1 MHAHS
6 VKDFRHE
13 HVFLGEHH
21 ERNERKTWLVIALCS
36 AMMVAEIVGGS
47 IFGSMAVVA
56 DGLHMATHAGALLI
70 AALAYT
76 YARRHAHDQRF
87 TFGTG
92 KFGELAGYSS
102 ALILALIALF
112 IGYESASRL
121 FHPVAILFDEA
132 LPIAALGLIVNLLSA
147 WLLRDERQ
155 DHDLAHDDDVHAHV
169 GEGSSG
175 KKHTHK
181 HDTNMRAAF
190 VHVAADAAIS
200 VLAILGLLAG
210 RELGW
215 RWMDPVMGFI
225 GACVI
230 ANWSWGLL
238 RAAGASL
245 LDMWP
250 NELPGAEIRSRLE
263 VGADRVA
270 DLHLWRVGPGHYS
283 VIATLV
289 TDRPKPAADYKH
301 RLAGMPGLSHVT
313 IEVQQCPEPHGE
325 VLARQTRDSSA
336 LLDGRPPA

>member
-1 MHAHS
+1 MNKTAMHAHS
-6 VKDFRHE
+6 IEGFRHE

-21 ERNERKTWLVIALCS
+21 ERNERKTWFVIALCG
-36 AMMVAEIVGGS
+36 AMMAAEIIGGS

-76 YARRHAHDQRF
+76 YARRHARDQRF

-102 ALILALIALF
+102 ALILAMIAIF
-112 IGYESASRL
+112 IGYESVSRL
-121 FHPVAILFDEA
+121 FHPVVIHFDEA
-132 LPIAALGLIVNLLSA
+132 LPIAGLGLLVNLLSA
-147 WLLRDERQ
+147 WLLRDEHHDQAHEHGEHHHHSPTKHAHR
-155 DHDLAHDDDVHAHV
+155 HDL
-169 GEGSSG
+169 
-175 KKHTHK
+175 
-181 HDTNMRAAF
+181 NMRAAF
-190 VHVAADAAIS
+190 VHVTADAAIS
-200 VLAILGLLAG
+200 VLAIIGLLAG

-215 RWMDPVMGFI
+215 HWMDPVMGI
-225 GACVI
+225 VGACVI

-250 NELPGAEIRSRLE
+250 KELPATEIRSRLE

-289 TDRPKPAADYKH
+289 TDRPKAAADYKH
-301 RLAGMPGLSHVT
+301 RLAGMPGLSHVV
-313 IEVQQCPEPHGE
+313 IEVQQCPEAHH
-325 VLARQTRDSSA
+325 A
-336 LLDGRPPA
+336 PPLNE

>member
-6 VKDFRHE
+6 IDEFRHE

-21 ERNERKTWLVIALCS
+21 QRNERKTWFVIALC
-36 AMMVAEIVGGS
+36 AVMMIAEIVGGT

-56 DGLHMATHAGALLI
+56 DGLHMSTHAGALLI
-70 AALAYT
+70 SALAYT
-76 YARRHAHDQRF
+76 YARRHARDQRF

-92 KFGELAGYSS
+92 KLGDLAGYSS
-102 ALILALIALF
+102 ALILAMIALF
-112 IGYESASRL
+112 IDYESASRL
-121 FHPVAILFDEA
+121 FHPVVIHFNEA
-132 LPIAALGLIVNLLSA
+132 LPIAGLGLVVNLLSA
-147 WLLRDERQ
+147 WFLRDEHHEH
-155 DHDLAHDDDVHAHV
+155 DHGGRPHVHEHSSAKGRAHRHDV
-169 GEGSSG
+169 
-175 KKHTHK
+175 
-181 HDTNMRAAF
+181 NMRAAF
-190 VHVAADAAIS
+190 VHVTADAAIS

-215 RWMDPVMGFI
+215 RWMDPVMGLV
-225 GACVI
+225 GAGVI

-238 RAAGASL
+238 RVAGTSL

-250 NELPGAEIRSRLE
+250 KELSASEIRSRLE

-289 TDRPKPAADYKH
+289 TDQPRPAADYKH
-301 RLAGMPGLSHVT
+301 RLAGMSGLSHIV

-325 VLARQTRDSSA
+325 ARSH
-336 LLDGRPPA
+336 G

>member
-6 VKDFRHE
+6 IEDFRHE

-21 ERNERKTWLVIALCS
+21 ERNERKTWLVIALCG
-36 AMMVAEIVGGS
+36 AMMIAEIVGGT
-47 IFGSMAVVA
+47 IFGSMAVIA
-56 DGLHMATHAGALLI
+56 DGLHMSTHAGALLI

-76 YARRHAHDQRF
+76 YARRHARDQRF

-92 KFGELAGYSS
+92 KLGELAGYSS
-102 ALILALIALF
+102 ALILAMISLF
-112 IGYESASRL
+112 IGYESVSRL
-121 FHPVAILFDEA
+121 FHPVVIHFDEA
-132 LPIAALGLIVNLLSA
+132 LPIAGLGLIVNLLSA
-147 WLLRDERQ
+147 WLLRDERH
-155 DHDLAHDDDVHAHV
+155 DHVHERDGHADIH
-169 GEGSSG
+169 ETSPG
-175 KKHTHK
+175 KKHAHK
-181 HDTNMRAAF
+181 HDVNMRAAF
-190 VHVAADAAIS
+190 VHVTADAAIS

-215 RWMDPVMGFI
+215 RWMDPAMGII

-238 RAAGASL
+238 RTAGASL

-250 NELPGAEIRSRLE
+250 KELPETEIRARLE

-270 DLHLWRVGPGHYS
+270 DLHLWRLGPGHYS

-301 RLAGMPGLSHVT
+301 RLAGMPGLSHVV
-313 IEVQQCPEPHGE
+313 IEVQQCPEPHGN
-325 VLARQTRDSSA
+325 TRA
-336 LLDGRPPA
+336 PE